1 MSYTINREYKFNS
14 AQLELSRDLPLLIEL
29 LETLFAK
36 YDIDVRDGE
45 LPSLDFLNRAL
56 NDMNDNAGELLEEYD
71 RMLER
76 RADNYGQYSDP
87 RFYEAHYG
95 AI

>member
-1 MSYTINREYKFNS
+1 MSYQIKREYKFVTTD
-14 AQLELSRDLPLLIEL
+14 LELSRDLPALIEL

-36 YDIDVRDGE
+36 YDLDVREGE

-56 NDMNDNAGELLEEYD
+56 NDMNDNVGELMEEYE
-71 RMLER
+71 RMIER
-76 RADNYGQYSDP
+76 REDNYGQYSDP

-95 AI
+95 VA

>member
-36 YDIDVRDGE
+36 HDLDVREGE

-56 NDMNDNAGELLEEYD
+56 NDMNDNVGELLEEYE
-71 RMLER
+71 RMIER

-95 AI
+95 AM

>member
-1 MSYTINREYKFNS
+1 MSYQIKREYKFVTTD
-14 AQLELSRDLPLLIEL
+14 LELSRDLPALIEL

-36 YDIDVRDGE
+36 HDLDVREGE

-56 NDMNDNAGELLEEYD
+56 NDMNDNVGELMEEYE
-71 RMLER
+71 RMIER
-76 RADNYGQYSDP
+76 REDNYGQYSDP

-95 AI
+95 VA